1 MSLSNTVAR
10 LLGKAPEY
18 CAAVVVAAGSSTRM
32 AGQDKLLS
40 SLGGMSVLER
50 SVLALE
56 ENELVQEIVVVTR
69 EELQEKVSLLL
80 KARGVRKLTMVVPGG
95 KTRAESVDAG
105 LRQAS
110 KQTALVAIHDAAR
123 PLVSQRIITETIR
136 KAAQTKAAAPAI
148 PVKDTIKVAQQH
160 IVTDTPDRSKLF
172 AVQTPQVFD
181 FDLLRA
187 AYQKANADGIPLTDD
202 CSAAEHLGLN
212 VFLTQGDERNLKITT
227 PLDLRIAKLF
237 LEEEA

>member
-1 MSLSNTVAR
+1 MSFSNTVAR

-18 CAAVVVAAGSSTRM
+18 CTAILVAAGSSTRM

-40 SLGGMSVLER
+40 SFGGMTVLER
-50 SVLALE
+50 SALALE
-56 ENELVQEIVVVTR
+56 QNELIKEIIVVTR
-69 EELQEKVSLLL
+69 EELLEKVSLLL
-80 KARGVRKLTMVVPGG
+80 KARGIEKLTMVIPGG
-95 KTRAESVDAG
+95 KTRAESVEAG
-105 LRQAS
+105 LDHAS
-110 KQTALVAIHDAAR
+110 KKTRLVAIHDAAR
-123 PLVSQRIITETIR
+123 PLVSQRVITEAIR

-160 IVTDTPDRSKLF
+160 IVMDTPDRSRLF

-187 AYQKANADGIPLTDD
+187 AYMKANADKIPLTDD

-227 PLDLRIAKLF
+227 PMDLRIAKLL

>member
-1 MSLSNTVAR
+1 MSFSNTVAR
-10 LLGKAPEY
+10 LLGKTPEY
-18 CAAVVVAAGSSTRM
+18 CAAVLVAAGSSSRM

-40 SLGGMSVLER
+40 SLGGMTVLER

-56 ENELVQEIVVVTR
+56 ENELVREIVVVTR
-69 EELQEKVSLLL
+69 EELLEKVSLLL
-80 KARGVRKLTMVVPGG
+80 SARGFKKVTMIIPGG
-95 KTRAESVDAG
+95 KTRAESVEAG
-105 LRQAS
+105 LDHVS
-110 KQTALVAIHDAAR
+110 KKTALVAIHDAAR
-123 PLVSQRIITETIR
+123 PLVSQRIITETVR
-136 KAAQTKAAAPAI
+136 KAAQTRAAAPAI
-148 PVKDTIKVAQQH
+148 PVKDTIKVAQQR
-160 IVTDTPDRSKLF
+160 IVADTPDRSKLF

-187 AYQKANADGIPLTDD
+187 AYIKAKEDSILLTDD

-237 LEEEA
+237 LEDEA